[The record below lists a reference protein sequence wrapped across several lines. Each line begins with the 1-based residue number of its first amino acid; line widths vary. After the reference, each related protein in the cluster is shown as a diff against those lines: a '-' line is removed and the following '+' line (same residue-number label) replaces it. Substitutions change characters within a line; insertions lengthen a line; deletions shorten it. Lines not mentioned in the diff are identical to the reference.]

1 MTSDQEVPRAVLVTG
16 ASTGIGK
23 ATSLVLDANGYKV
36 FAGVR
41 KEDDGRALREEASD
55 ALVTLLLD
63 VTDDDAIAGA
73 VARVAEEAGGRLYGL
88 VNNAGLS
95 LNAPLELT
103 PVSEIRT
110 LFEVNVVGLL
120 AVTRSFIPLL
130 RSAQGRLIN
139 ISSGHGLLA
148 IPDKSVYAASKFAVQ
163 AISDSL
169 RLELRPL
176 GVSVSN
182 LVVGK
187 VDTAVLGKIL
197 EEREQLAKDA
207 DPAVLELYSP
217 LFEFFDR
224 EVRDLPGIPPGELA
238 RVVAKALDTRKPK
251 AQYLVGPGAR
261 KMRNLARL
269 PRGLRERLMYRALYG
284 GEKP

>member
-1 MTSDQEVPRAVLVTG
+1 MTKTAKTVLITG

-23 ATSLVLDANGYKV
+23 ATALALDANGYWV

-41 KEDDGRALREEASD
+41 EEEVGQALTAEASD
-55 ALVTLLLD
+55 ALTPLLLD
-63 VTDDDAIAGA
+63 VTDEDAIARA
-73 VARVAEEAGGRLYGL
+73 VARVGEETEGKLSGL

-95 LNAPLELT
+95 LNGPLELT
-103 PVSEIRT
+103 PVPKIRK

-130 RSAQGRLIN
+130 RKAQGRLIN

-148 IPDKSVYAASKFAVQ
+148 LPDKSVYAASKFAVQ

-169 RLELRPL
+169 RLELCPF

-197 EEREQLAKDA
+197 EERERLAMAA
-207 DPAVLELYSP
+207 DPAVLELYST

-224 EVRDLPGIPPGELA
+224 EVKNLPGIPPEEVA
-238 RVVAKALDTRKPK
+238 RVIAEALTAPKPK

-261 KMRNLARL
+261 KMRNLSRL
-269 PRGLRERLMYRALYG
+269 PRGLREGLMYKAL
-284 GEKP
+284 

>member
-1 MTSDQEVPRAVLVTG
+1 MTERQSERAVVITG

-23 ATSLVLDANGYKV
+23 ATALTLDAYGYRV

-41 KEDDGRALREEASD
+41 KEEDSVALKAEASE
-55 ALVTLLLD
+55 ALTPLLLD
-63 VTDDDAIAGA
+63 VTDGDAVAGA
-73 VARVAEEAGGRLYGL
+73 VARVGEEAGGKLFGL

-95 LNAPLELT
+95 LNGPLEII
-103 PVSEIRT
+103 PDFEIRR
-110 LFEVNVVGLL
+110 LFDVNVLGLL
-120 AVTRSFIPLL
+120 SVTRSFIPLL
-130 RSAQGRLIN
+130 RRAQGRLVN
-139 ISSGHGLLA
+139 VSSGHGLLA
-148 IPDKSVYAASKFAVQ
+148 IPDKSVYAASKYAVQ

-169 RLELRPL
+169 RLELRPF

-197 EEREQLAKDA
+197 EERKRLAEAA

-224 EVRDLPGIPPGELA
+224 EVKDLQGIPPEE
-238 RVVAKALDTRKPK
+238 VAKVAAEALTVRRPK

-261 KMRNLARL
+261 KMRNLSRL
-269 PRGLRERLMYRALYG
+269 PRGLREGLMYKALYG
-284 GEKP
+284 AKKS

>member
-1 MTSDQEVPRAVLVTG
+1 MTKTGKTVLITG

-23 ATSLVLDANGYKV
+23 ATALTLDANGYKV

-41 KEDDGRALREEASD
+41 KEADGQALKEEASD
-55 ALVTLLLD
+55 ALTPLLLD
-63 VTDDDAIAGA
+63 ITDDDAIAGA
-73 VARVAEEAGGRLYGL
+73 AARVGEETGGKLSGL
-88 VNNAGLS
+88 VNNAGMS
-95 LNAPLELT
+95 LNGPLELT
-103 PVSEIRT
+103 PVSEIRK

-120 AVTRSFIPLL
+120 ALTRSFIPLL
-130 RSAQGRLIN
+130 REAPGRLIN

-169 RLELRPL
+169 RLELRPF
-176 GVSVSN
+176 GIAVSN

-197 EEREQLAKDA
+197 EERERLAMAA
-207 DPAVLELYSP
+207 DPDVLELYST
-217 LFEFFDR
+217 LFEFFDK
-224 EVRDLPGIPPGELA
+224 EVKNLPGIPPEE
-238 RVVAKALDTRKPK
+238 VAKVIAEALSTPKPK

-261 KMRNLARL
+261 KMKNLSRL
-269 PRGLRERLMYRALYG
+269 PRKLREGLMYKALYG
-284 GEKP
+284 GRRS